1 MSSTEPDGAQE
12 NENQGGDAQPRHD
25 AKGTS
30 GPRSETRRRRLV
42 IAGLLAALLAITVYI
57 FRAQVQVLWKPE
69 VSVPHGA
76 AVDPHPTRERRI
88 LYWQDPMHPQY
99 RSDKPGKAPD
109 CGMDLVPV
117 YAEETEFAQDTP
129 QGTFRITPEKQQLIG
144 VKYGEVRSQPLAKT
158 IRAVGRLEFDETRI
172 THVHSKIEGW
182 VERVYVDFTGKLI
195 EKNQPLLSIYSP
207 ELLATQEEYLL
218 ALRAREKL
226 GKSSITEVAAGA
238 SSLLDAARQ
247 RLELWDVSAEQI
259 EELERTKKPIK
270 AVTLYATRSGFVTAR
285 NVYERQKI
293 TPETDLYTI
302 ADLSTVW
309 AIADI
314 YEFEAPEIR
323 LGQAVTLTLPYLA
336 NRTFRGKITYIYPQL
351 DNTTRT
357 LKVRTEF
364 PNPDF
369 ALKPDMYANVELR
382 IDYGKQLS
390 VPVEAVL
397 DSGSEQT
404 VFVALDR
411 GYFEPRNIQLGGKVG
426 DTFIVLGGLKD
437 GERIVTSGNFLI
449 DSESKLKSATSG
461 MGMPG
466 MNHGGGQGGTSKL
479 PATTAPASGKPS
491 PQSTPEDHSRHQP
504 KRRQE

>member
-1 MSSTEPDGAQE
+1 M
-12 NENQGGDAQPRHD
+12 
-25 AKGTS
+25 
-30 GPRSETRRRRLV
+30 
-42 IAGLLAALLAITVYI
+42 
-57 FRAQVQVLWKPE
+57 
-69 VSVPHGA
+69 
-76 AVDPHPTRERRI
+76 
-88 LYWQDPMHPQY
+88 
-99 RSDKPGKAPD
+99 
-109 CGMDLVPV
+109 
-117 YAEETEFAQDTP
+117 
-129 QGTFRITPEKQQLIG
+129 
-144 VKYGEVRSQPLAKT
+144 
-158 IRAVGRLEFDETRI
+158 
-172 THVHSKIEGW
+172 
-182 VERVYVDFTGKLI
+182 
-195 EKNQPLLSIYSP
+195 
-207 ELLATQEEYLL
+207 
-218 ALRAREKL
+218 
-226 GKSSITEVAAGA
+226 GA

-314 YEFEAPEIR
+314 YEFEAPEVR
-323 LGQAVTLTLPYLA
+323 LGQAVTLTMPYLP
-336 NRTFRGKITYIYPQL
+336 NQTFRGKITYIYPQL
-351 DNTTRT
+351 DNATRT
-357 LKVRTEF
+357 LKVRAEF

-369 ALKPDMYANVELR
+369 ALKPDMYVNVELR
-382 IDYGKQLS
+382 IDYGRQLS

-426 DTFIVLGGLKD
+426 DTFIVLRGLKD

-479 PATTAPASGKPS
+479 PATKAPASGKPS
-491 PQSTPEDHSRHQP
+491 PQSTPEDHSRHQS